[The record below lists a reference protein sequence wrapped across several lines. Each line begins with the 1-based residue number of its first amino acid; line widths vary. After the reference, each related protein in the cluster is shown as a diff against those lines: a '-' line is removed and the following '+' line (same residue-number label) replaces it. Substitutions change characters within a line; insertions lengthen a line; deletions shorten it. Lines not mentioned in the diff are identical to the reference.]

1 MVFLHFY
8 SVSLCLCGSFDLV
21 RQVRLELRNPLLKR
35 QVP

>member
-1 MVFLHFY
+1 MMFGDKLKFVGQQDHKM
-8 SVSLCLCGSFDLV
+8 V